1 MRGEQ
6 WSPARGSMICRV
18 RTRLAVRRGPSL
30 ISGLALVIAL
40 SAAAQARDIEM
51 GGDSNYPYSIM
62 APEPG
67 SGHHRGTAAVR
78 SQHIKSPGAEKPL
91 AARPPHTSSYAVR
104 GSSGVVLPTP
114 LPKTQLIPPE
124 GGSAPIIHTG
134 PREQA
139 PTVLPGMNPIPNLPH
154 GTETFQDRASRCA
167 QQQGLYG
174 VPATATGI
182 YMHTCAM

>member
-1 MRGEQ
+1 M
-6 WSPARGSMICRV
+6 
-18 RTRLAVRRGPSL
+18 RRGLSL
-30 ISGLALVIAL
+30 ISSLVLAIAAG
-40 SAAAQARDIEM
+40 AAAQARDIEM

-67 SGHHRGTAAVR
+67 TGHHGAAAPAR
-78 SQHIKSPGAEKPL
+78 TRHNKSPSAVKPL
-91 AARPPHTSSYAVR
+91 AEQPPRTSFHAVH

-134 PREQA
+134 PQEQG
-139 PTVLPGMNPIPNLPH
+139 PTVLPGMKPIPNLPH

>member
-1 MRGEQ
+1 MNSRHCERKRSNPGG
-6 WSPARGSMICRV
+6 AAALGCFV
-18 RTRLAVRRGPSL
+18 AALLATTM
-30 ISGLALVIAL
+30 
-40 SAAAQARDIEM
+40 SATAQARDIEM
-51 GGDSNYPYSIM
+51 GGDGNYPYSIM

-67 SGHHRGTAAVR
+67 TGHHRGIATRAR
-78 SQHIKSPGAEKPL
+78 HLKSPGAEKQL
-91 AARPPHTSSYAVR
+91 TVRPPHTRSYAVR

-124 GGSAPIIHTG
+124 GGSAPIIRAA
-134 PREQA
+134 PQEQG

-167 QQQGLYG
+167 QQQALYG
-174 VPATATGI
+174 VPASATGL